1 MSGYHFLFVPGPSN
15 VPAAVQ
21 QAIHCPMEDH
31 RNPTIPD
38 LIQPIT
44 QDLKKILRTEKGKV
58 VFFPSS
64 GTGCWEAALQSTLNV
79 GDKVLGAS
87 FGQFS
92 YLWLDMCKRL
102 QFEPITMEEE
112 WGTGANPESYHKHLS
127 EDKNHE
133 IKCVLV
139 CQNETAT
146 GVRSDVAAIR
156 KVLDDLNHPALLF
169 VDGVSSV
176 ASYEFEMDK
185 WGVDAIVSG
194 SQKGF
199 MLPAGLGILGMS
211 EKAIDAMKNST
222 YPTCYFDVAD
232 MIEKLDGGYLPYTPP
247 VNLLRGFRVAID
259 MIFDEGLENI
269 WKRHHRLAE
278 GTRRAITEG
287 WGLNLCAKEEK
298 WYSDTV
304 SAIVVPEGFD
314 ASKVISTAFNKYN
327 LALGAGLSK
336 VAGKVFRIGHL
347 GDLNECMLFGAISGA
362 EMAMLDNGIKVEPG
376 SGAAAASKYWSK
388 NVSGELKSKS
398 VAK

>member
-15 VPAAVQ
+15 VPSAVQ

-31 RNPTIPD
+31 RNPTIPE
-38 LIQPIT
+38 LISPILE
-44 QDLKKILRTEKGKV
+44 DLKKVLLTKKGKT

-92 YLWLDMCKRL
+92 MLWLDMCQRL
-102 QFEPITMEEE
+102 QFKPVIMEEE
-112 WGTGANPESYHKHLS
+112 WGTGANIENYHKHLS

-133 IKCVLV
+133 IKAVLV

-146 GVRSDVAAIR
+146 GVKSDVQGIR
-156 KVLDDLNHPALLF
+156 KVLDDLNHPALLM

-176 ASYEFEMDK
+176 ASYEFRMDD
-185 WGVDAIVSG
+185 WGVDCVVSG

-199 MLPAGLGILGMS
+199 MMPAGLGILGVS
-211 EKAIDAMKNST
+211 EKAIDAMKSSN
-222 YPTCYFDVAD
+222 YPTCYFDVVD
-232 MIEKLDGGYLPYTPP
+232 MIEKTDSGFLPYTPP
-247 VNLLRGFRVAID
+247 INLLRGFRVALDI
-259 MIFDEGLENI
+259 IFKEGLENI
-269 WKRHHRLAE
+269 WSRHHRLAE
-278 GTRRAITEG
+278 GTRKAIVDG
-287 WGLNLCAKEEK
+287 WELKLCAKEEK

-304 SAIVVPEGFD
+304 SAIVVPEGKD
-314 ASKVISTAFNKYN
+314 AVPVISTAFHKYN

-347 GDLNECMLFGAISGA
+347 GDLNELMLCGAISGA
-362 EMAMLDNGIKVEPG
+362 EMAMIDSGIKVEPG
-376 SGAAAASKYWSK
+376 SGVGAASKYWLE
-388 NVSGELKSKS
+388 NPAGE
-398 VAK
+398 

>member
-15 VPAAVQ
+15 DPAAVQ

-31 RNPTIPD
+31 RNPNIPD
-38 LIQPIT
+38 LIQPILE
-44 QDLKKILRTEKGKV
+44 DLKKVLLTKSGKT

-64 GTGCWEAALQSTLNV
+64 GTGCWEAALQSTLNM

-92 YLWLDMCKRL
+92 KLWLDMCARL
-102 QFEPITMEEE
+102 KFTPVIMEEE
-112 WGTGANPESYHKHLS
+112 WGTGANLDNYHKYLS
-127 EDKNHE
+127 EDKEHS
-133 IKCVLV
+133 IKAVLV

-146 GVRSDVAAIR
+146 GVKSDVAGVR
-156 KVLDDLNHPALLF
+156 KILDDLGHPALLM

-176 ASYEFEMDK
+176 ASYEFRMDD
-185 WGVDAIVSG
+185 WGVDCVVSG

-199 MLPAGLGILGMS
+199 MMPAGLGILGVS
-211 EKAIDAMKNST
+211 EKAFEAMKNST

-232 MIEKLDGGYLPYTPP
+232 MIEKTSGGFLPYTPP
-247 VNLLRGFRVAID
+247 INLLRGFRVALD
-259 MIFDEGLENI
+259 LIFEEGLENI

-278 GTRRAITEG
+278 GTRRAIIDG

-304 SAIVVPEGFD
+304 SAIVVPDGAD
-314 ASKVISTAFNKYN
+314 AVPVISTAFHKYN
-327 LALGAGLSK
+327 LALGAGLAK

-347 GDLNECMLFGAISGA
+347 GDLNELMLCGAISGA
-362 EMAMLDNGIKVEPG
+362 EMAMMDNGIKVELG
-376 SGAAAASKYWSK
+376 SGVAAASKYWLE
-388 NVSGELKSKS
+388 NPSG
-398 VAK
+398 A

>member
-1 MSGYHFLFVPGPSN
+1 MSGHHFLFVPGPSN

-44 QDLKKILRTEKGKV
+44 QDLKKLLKTETGKV

-112 WGTGANPESYHKHLS
+112 WGTGANPESYHRELS
-127 EDKNHE
+127 NDKDHK
-133 IKCVLV
+133 IKAVLV

-146 GVRSDVAAIR
+146 GVRSEVLAIR
-156 KVLDDLNHPALLF
+156 KILDDLDHPALLM

-176 ASYEFEMDK
+176 ASYEFRMDD
-185 WGVDAIVSG
+185 WGVDCVVSG
-194 SQKGF
+194 SQKGL
-199 MLPAGLGILGMS
+199 MLPAGIGILGLS
-211 EKAIDAMKNST
+211 QKAIAAMESSN
-222 YPTCYFDVAD
+222 YPTCYFDVQD
-232 MIEKLDGGYLPYTPP
+232 MIAKLETGYTPYTPP
-247 VNLLRGFRVAID
+247 VNLLRGMRVAID
-259 MIFDEGLENI
+259 MLLDEGLENV

-278 GTRRAITEG
+278 GTRRAILDG
-287 WGLNLCAKEEK
+287 WGMKLCAKEPK
-298 WYSDTV
+298 WHSDTV
-304 SAIVVPEGFD
+304 SAIVVPEGAD
-314 ASKVISTAFNKYN
+314 AVPVISTAFNTYN
-327 LALGAGLSK
+327 LALGAGLAK

-347 GDLNECMLFGAISGA
+347 GDLNELMLCSAIAGA
-362 EMAMLDNGIKVEPG
+362 EMSMMSNGIKVELG
-376 SGAAAASKYWSK
+376 SGIAAASKYWLDNPAGK
-388 NVSGELKSKS
+388 
-398 VAK
+398 

>member
-21 QAIHCPMEDH
+21 AAIHCPMEDH

-38 LIQPIT
+38 LITPLLT
-44 QDLKKILRTEKGKV
+44 DLKKVLLTKKGKT

-64 GTGCWEAALQSTLNV
+64 GTGCWEAALQSTLNI
-79 GDKVLGAS
+79 GDTVLGAS

-92 YLWLDMCKRL
+92 MLWLDMCSRL
-102 QFEPITMEEE
+102 QFKTIVMDEE
-112 WGTGANPESYHKHLS
+112 WGTGANLDNYHKHLS
-127 EDKNHE
+127 EDKNHK
-133 IKCVLV
+133 IKAVLV

-146 GVRSDVAAIR
+146 GVKSDVAGVR
-156 KVLDDLNHPALLF
+156 KILDDLNHPALLM

-176 ASYEFEMDK
+176 ASYEFRMDD
-185 WGVDAIVSG
+185 WGVDCIVSG

-199 MLPAGLGILGMS
+199 MMPAGLGILGLS
-211 EKAIDAMKNST
+211 EKAIDAMKNSN
-222 YPTCYFDVAD
+222 YLTCYFDVAD
-232 MIEKLDGGYLPYTPP
+232 MIAKTESGYLPYTPP
-247 VNLLRGFRVAID
+247 VNLLRGFRVALD

-304 SAIVVPEGFD
+304 SAIVVPEGAD
-314 ASKVISTAFNKYN
+314 AVPVISTAFHKYN
-327 LALGAGLSK
+327 LALGAGLAK

-347 GDLNECMLFGAISGA
+347 GDLNELMLCGAISGA
-362 EMAMLDNGIKVEPG
+362 EMAMMDNGIKIELG
-376 SGAAAASKYWSK
+376 SGVAAASKYWLE
-388 NVSGELKSKS
+388 NPSGE
-398 VAK
+398 

>member
-38 LIQPIT
+38 LITPLLD
-44 QDLKKILRTEKGKV
+44 DLKKVLLTKKGKV

-64 GTGCWEAALQSTLNV
+64 GTGCWEAALQSTLNI
-79 GDKVLGAS
+79 GDTVLGAS

-92 YLWLDMCKRL
+92 MLWLDMCHRL
-102 QFEPITMEEE
+102 QFKTIVMDEE
-112 WGTGANPESYHKHLS
+112 WGTGANLENYQKHLS
-127 EDKNHE
+127 EDKNHK
-133 IKCVLV
+133 IKAVLV

-146 GVRSDVAAIR
+146 GVKSDVKAVR
-156 KVLDDLNHPALLF
+156 KILDDLNHPALLM

-176 ASYEFEMDK
+176 ASYEFRMDD
-185 WGVDAIVSG
+185 WGVDCVVSG

-199 MLPAGLGILGMS
+199 MMPAGLGILGMS
-211 EKAIDAMKNST
+211 EKALEAMKTSN

-232 MIEKLDGGYLPYTPP
+232 MIEKTDGGFLPYTPP
-247 VNLLRGFRVAID
+247 VNLLRGFRVALD
-259 MIFDEGLENI
+259 LIFEEGLENI
-269 WKRHHRLAE
+269 WKRHFRLAE
-278 GTRRAITEG
+278 GTRKAIVDG
-287 WGLNLCAKEEK
+287 WGLKLCAKEEK

-304 SAIVVPEGFD
+304 SAIVVPEGTD
-314 ASKVISTAFNKYN
+314 AVPVISTAFHKYN

-347 GDLNECMLFGAISGA
+347 GDLNELMLCGAISGA

-376 SGAAAASKYWSK
+376 SGVAAASKYWLA
-388 NVSGELKSKS
+388 NPSGG
-398 VAK
+398 

>member
-31 RNPTIPD
+31 RNPNIPD
-38 LIQPIT
+38 LIQPILE
-44 QDLKKILRTEKGKV
+44 DLKKVLLTKSGKT

-64 GTGCWEAALQSTLNV
+64 GTGCWEAALQSTLNM

-92 YLWLDMCKRL
+92 MLWLDMCARL
-102 QFEPITMEEE
+102 KFTPVIMEEE
-112 WGTGANPESYHKHLS
+112 WGTGANLDNYHKYLS
-127 EDKNHE
+127 EDKEHS
-133 IKCVLV
+133 IKAVLV

-146 GVRSDVAAIR
+146 GVKSDVAGVR
-156 KVLDDLNHPALLF
+156 KILDDLGHPALLM

-176 ASYEFEMDK
+176 ASYEFRMDD
-185 WGVDAIVSG
+185 WGVDCVVSG

-199 MLPAGLGILGMS
+199 MMPAGLGILGVS
-211 EKAIDAMKNST
+211 EKAFEAMKNST

-232 MIEKLDGGYLPYTPP
+232 MIEKTSGGFLPYTPP
-247 VNLLRGFRVAID
+247 INLLRGFRVALD
-259 MIFDEGLENI
+259 LIFEEGLENI

-278 GTRRAITEG
+278 GTRRAIIDG

-304 SAIVVPEGFD
+304 SAIVVPDGAD
-314 ASKVISTAFNKYN
+314 AVPVISTAFHKYN
-327 LALGAGLSK
+327 LALGAGLAK

-347 GDLNECMLFGAISGA
+347 GDLNELMLCGAISGA
-362 EMAMLDNGIKVEPG
+362 EMAMMDNGIKVELG
-376 SGAAAASKYWSK
+376 SGVAAASKYWLE
-388 NVSGELKSKS
+388 NPSG
-398 VAK
+398 A

>member
-44 QDLKKILRTEKGKV
+44 QDLKKILRTETGKV

-92 YLWLDMCKRL
+92 HLWLDMCKRL

-156 KVLDDLNHPALLF
+156 KILDDLNHPALLF

-199 MLPAGLGILGMS
+199 MLPAGLGILGVS
-211 EKAIDAMKNST
+211 QKAIDAMKSSN
-222 YPTCYFDVAD
+222 YPTCYFDVVD
-232 MIEKLDGGYLPYTPP
+232 MIEKIDGGYLPYTPP

-259 MIFDEGLENI
+259 MIFEEGLENI

-278 GTRRAITEG
+278 GTRKAITEG

-376 SGAAAASKYWSK
+376 SGAAAASKYWSS
-388 NVSGELKSKS
+388 N
-398 VAK
+398 

>member
-1 MSGYHFLFVPGPSN
+1 MSGYHHLFVPGPSN

-38 LIQPIT
+38 LISPLVN
-44 QDLKKILRTEKGKV
+44 DLKKIVLTEKGKM

-79 GDKVLGAS
+79 GDTVLGAS

-92 YLWLDMCKRL
+92 MLWLDMCKRL
-102 QFEPITMEEE
+102 QFNTITMEEE
-112 WGTGANPESYHKHLS
+112 WGTGANPESYHKELS
-127 EDKNHE
+127 NDKDHK
-133 IKCVLV
+133 IKAVLV

-146 GVRSDVAAIR
+146 GVRSDVLAIR
-156 KVLDDLNHPALLF
+156 KILDDLNHPALLM

-176 ASYEFEMDK
+176 ASYEFRMDD
-185 WGVDAIVSG
+185 WGVDCIVSG
-194 SQKGF
+194 SQKGL
-199 MLPAGLGILGMS
+199 MLPAGIGILGVS
-211 EKAIDAMKNST
+211 PKALDAMKNSN

-259 MIFDEGLENI
+259 MIFEEGLENI
-269 WKRHHRLAE
+269 WKRHYRLAE

-376 SGAAAASKYWSK
+376 SGAAAASKYWSQ

>member
-44 QDLKKILRTEKGKV
+44 QDLKKILRTETGKV

-102 QFEPITMEEE
+102 KFEPITMEEE

-146 GVRSDVAAIR
+146 GVRSDVEAIR
-156 KVLDDLNHPALLF
+156 KILDDLNHPALLF

-211 EKAIDAMKNST
+211 QKAIDAMK
-222 YPTCYFDVAD
+222 
-232 MIEKLDGGYLPYTPP
+232 IQLIL
-247 VNLLRGFRVAID
+247 
-259 MIFDEGLENI
+259 
-269 WKRHHRLAE
+269 H
-278 GTRRAITEG
+278 
-287 WGLNLCAKEEK
+287 
-298 WYSDTV
+298 
-304 SAIVVPEGFD
+304 
-314 ASKVISTAFNKYN
+314 VILMS
-327 LALGAGLSK
+327 
-336 VAGKVFRIGHL
+336 RI
-347 GDLNECMLFGAISGA
+347 
-362 EMAMLDNGIKVEPG
+362 
-376 SGAAAASKYWSK
+376 
-388 NVSGELKSKS
+388 
-398 VAK
+398 

>member
-1 MSGYHFLFVPGPSN
+1 MSGNHFLFVPGPSN

-38 LIQPIT
+38 LIQPLLE
-44 QDLKKILRTEKGKV
+44 DLKKVLLTKNGKTI
-58 VFFPSS
+58 FFPSS
-64 GTGCWEAALQSTLNV
+64 GTGCWEAALQSTLNI

-92 YLWLDMCKRL
+92 MLWLDMCKRL
-102 QFEPITMEEE
+102 QFEPIIMEEE
-112 WGTGANPESYHKHLS
+112 WGTGANLENYNKHLS
-127 EDKNHE
+127 EDKDHS
-133 IKCVLV
+133 IKAVLV

-146 GVRSDVAAIR
+146 GVRSDIAGVR
-156 KVLDDLNHPALLF
+156 KILDDLNHPALLM

-176 ASYEFEMDK
+176 ASYEFRMDD
-185 WGVDAIVSG
+185 WGVDCVVSG

-199 MLPAGLGILGMS
+199 MMPAGLGILGVS
-211 EKAIDAMKNST
+211 EKAIEAMKKSN

-232 MIEKLDGGYLPYTPP
+232 MIEKTSGGFLPYTPP
-247 VNLLRGFRVAID
+247 INLLRGFRVALD
-259 MIFDEGLENI
+259 MIFEEGLENI

-278 GTRRAITEG
+278 GTRKAIIDG
-287 WGLNLCAKEEK
+287 WGLELCAKEEK

-304 SAIVVPEGFD
+304 SAIVVPEGCD
-314 ASKVISTAFNKYN
+314 AVPVISTAFNKYN
-327 LALGAGLSK
+327 LALGAGLAK

-362 EMAMLDNGIKVEPG
+362 EMAMIDNGIKVEPG
-376 SGAAAASKYWSK
+376 SGAAAASKYWTK
-388 NVSGELKSKS
+388 NPVGGK
-398 VAK
+398 